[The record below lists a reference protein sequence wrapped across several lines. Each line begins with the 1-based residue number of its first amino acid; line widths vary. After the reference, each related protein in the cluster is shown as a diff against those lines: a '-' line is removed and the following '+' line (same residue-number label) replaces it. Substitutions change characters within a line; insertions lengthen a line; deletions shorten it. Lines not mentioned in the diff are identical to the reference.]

1 MRRIVTAP
9 EREISIRRTM
19 DEGKVLL
26 VNLGKGRLGDDS
38 ARLLGGLLVTTVGLA
53 GFSRAD
59 TPPEE
64 RRPFFL
70 YIDEFQE
77 FTTLAVAGMLS
88 ELRKYRVGLTMA
100 HQYLNQLEP
109 DIRHAV
115 LGNAATLISFRV
127 GGEDAPYLARSEER
141 RVGKGC
147 VSTCRSRWSPF
158 N

>member
-59 TPPEE
+59 TPPGE

-70 YIDEFQE
+70 YIDDVQE
-77 FTTLAVAGMLS
+77 FRPLAVAGMLP
-88 ELRKYRVGLTMA
+88 ELRKYREGSTMD
-100 HQYLNQLEP
+100 HTDPNPPGRESG
-109 DIRHAV
+109 R
-115 LGNAATLISFRV
+115 
-127 GGEDAPYLARSEER
+127 
-141 RVGKGC
+141 
-147 VSTCRSRWSPF
+147 
-158 N
+158 

>member
-1 MRRIVTAP
+1 MLVAVRMFVFFKLKTAYEMRISDCSSDVCSSDLSYGYRADGAAAVQNKVGAFLADPVMRRIVTAP

-64 RRPFFL
+64 RRPL
-70 YIDEFQE
+70 D
-77 FTTLAVAGMLS
+77 
-88 ELRKYRVGLTMA
+88 RKSTR
-100 HQYLNQLEP
+100 LNSS
-109 DIRHAV
+109 H
-115 LGNAATLISFRV
+115 
-127 GGEDAPYLARSEER
+127 
-141 RVGKGC
+141 
-147 VSTCRSRWSPF
+147 
-158 N
+158 

>member
-77 FTTLAVAGMLS
+77 FTTLEVAGMLS
-88 ELRKYRVGLTMA
+88 ALRKYRVGLPMA
-100 HQYLNQLEP
+100 HKYINKLEQE
-109 DIRHAV
+109 IRTRV
-115 LGNAATLISFRV
+115 LGNDPNLI
-127 GGEDAPYLARSEER
+127 
-141 RVGKGC
+141 
-147 VSTCRSRWSPF
+147 
-158 N
+158 